1 MDLGPVMAPTGTSGF
16 AEREGDWLQV
26 LIRAQP
32 EPGALRRFV
41 YRAEPAR
48 DWEPRLDGLWER
60 VRASYPTAAVR
71 DADHALRHFAGHQ
84 TVRYHRFLVLPRFSS
99 LAVAWAVFADHGG
112 DCCWIDL
119 LWDRDRPGALELLA
133 HISGRLAAQWGS
145 GNECLVL
152 AGDDAA
158 TALLADRGFRQQ
170 AGPPP
175 TVGLRSL
182 VNELDAAE
190 LAGRGYLTAA
200 DVGGLDP

>member
-1 MDLGPVMAPTGTSGF
+1 
-16 AEREGDWLQV
+16 
-26 LIRAQP
+26 
-32 EPGALRRFV
+32 
-41 YRAEPAR
+41 
-48 DWEPRLDGLWER
+48 
-60 VRASYPTAAVR
+60 
-71 DADHALRHFAGHQ
+71 
-84 TVRYHRFLVLPRFSS
+84 
-99 LAVAWAVFADHGG
+99 
-112 DCCWIDL
+112 